1 VRAHWEEGAVVID
14 EILYGRGSLL
24 KRLRG
29 PDASAKGVR
38 WENVAEVGERL
49 VVRV

>member
-1 VRAHWEEGAVVID
+1 VRAHWEEEVVVID

-29 PDASAKGVR
+29 PGTSAEGVR
-38 WENVAEVGERL
+38 WENVAEAGERL
-49 VVRV
+49 VVHF